1 MKKKDKRK
9 MTGSKLGISILIP
22 CYNEAVS
29 VEETVKKTIRSLLNI
44 GINFEVHVINDAS
57 SDDTSEILGK
67 MDKKELIVT
76 SNPFRMGYGACLKIG
91 IKKSKFDW
99 IGICDADGTYPVEM
113 FPEFLEHIK
122 DNDMIIGIRKGKTR
136 AIPWTRLPAK
146 WFLNKFSSFVVK
158 RKILDVNSG
167 MRVFKKE
174 AALKYWNLLPDGFS
188 FTTTITLSMVMDH
201 YRIKNLNIE
210 YLKRKGKSKINPFK
224 DTYDFF
230 ILILKIAMLYN
241 PLRVFMPA
249 FFTVMFMTIFSLG
262 RDIYNLNLTDTTVM
276 LFIFSMIILM
286 IGLLADLI
294 NKKIPSSQEK

>member
-1 MKKKDKRK
+1 MKK
-9 MTGSKLGISILIP
+9 LEPGISIIIP
-22 CYNEAVS
+22 SYNEAGS
-29 VEETVKKTIRSLLNI
+29 IIPIVEKIIRSLSNLNRD
-44 GINFEVHVINDAS
+44 FEVHVINDAS
-57 SDDTSEILGK
+57 SDKTSEILAK
-67 MDKKELIVT
+67 INKKELYIT
-76 SNPFRMGYGACLKIG
+76 SNSTRMGYGACLKIG

-99 IGICDADGTYPVEM
+99 IGICDADGTYPIEK
-113 FPEFLEHIK
+113 FPDFLKHIK
-122 DNDMIIGIRKGKTR
+122 GNDMIIGIRKGKVRSVPLTR
-136 AIPWTRLPAK
+136 RPVK

-158 RKILDVNSG
+158 RKIVDVNSG
-167 MRVFKKE
+167 MRLFKKE

-188 FTTTITLSMVMDH
+188 FTTTITLSMVMDN

-230 ILILKIAMLYN
+230 LLILKIAMLYN

-249 FFTVMFMTIFSLG
+249 FFTVLFMTILSLG
-262 RDIYNLNLTDTTVM
+262 RDIYILNLTDTTVM

-294 NKKIPSSQEK
+294 NKKMPGSPKK